1 MSFRQISD
9 KYVWVDRRLKYD
21 KFSAAVRR
29 INRVTIV
36 LGIVVLGLAGIVWSQ
51 NQWAGILYVIVA
63 VSQLIIALTLSVRL
77 HDRDDATRAG
87 NVVVQHSWGLL
98 SIGIATAAI
107 VPSEF
112 FAVESAWMSTA
123 VTAGIL
129 WALIGAYGIY
139 LSTQGVGARMTV

>member
-1 MSFRQISD
+1 MRSNQFAD
-9 KYVWVDRRLKYD
+9 TYVRVDRRLEYD
-21 KFSAAVRR
+21 EFSTAVRR
-29 INRVTIV
+29 LNRATII
-36 LGIVVLGLAGIVWSQ
+36 LGVVVLGLAGIVWSQ
-51 NQWAGILYVIVA
+51 NQWAGVLYVIVA
-63 VSQLIIALTLSVRL
+63 VSQLVIGLTLPVRL
-77 HDRDDATRAG
+77 RNRDDATRAG

-112 FAVESAWMSTA
+112 FAAGSAWMSIT